1 MVRSHTIKD
10 YFRTKPTSAA
20 PSSFLGGDVG
30 LQCTERKGEMMNI
43 AIHHAKQ
50 SFLLLA
56 EPLVLIFQAGCCFH
70 QSWQKQCHVT
80 RRCWLLADGS
90 AAPAFHCAWYLQTPS
105 FTLGKGQPGLQL
117 PAAVTSAA
125 VCGSASFYVLREASP
140 AQAPTSATVL
150 VLSPT
155 GAAAITVHLY
165 LSDGKF
171 ISIFLLS
178 KAYYTRS

>member
-1 MVRSHTIKD
+1 
-10 YFRTKPTSAA
+10 
-20 PSSFLGGDVG
+20 
-30 LQCTERKGEMMNI
+30 MNV
-43 AIHHAKQ
+43 AIHHAKE

-56 EPLVLIFQAGCCFH
+56 EPLALIFEAGCCSH

-80 RRCWLLADGS
+80 GRCWLLAGSS

-105 FTLGKGQPGLQL
+105 FTLGKGQPVLQL

-165 LSDGKF
+165 LSDDKF

-178 KAYYTRS
+178 KAH